1 MDDDMDTNM
10 TNAIAAIAATAA
22 TAEEKAIMNDINN
35 HIDICVSNNLHYDIA
50 LVCYKCLKDKHR
62 YASKT
67 SVTSSSSGSSDTD
80 NNTWEYLTNAVWTT
94 DVNNKQLIYS
104 IRTIVCSAF
113 TKRSLYWEDERE
125 NEKYP
130 DTSVIASKLLQIS
143 SKLKDNKYILVLI
156 KECKQF
162 FMI

>member
-1 MDDDMDTNM
+1 MDTNM
-10 TNAIAAIAATAA
+10 TNAIAAIAATS
-22 TAEEKAIMNDINN
+22 EEKAIMNDINN

-67 SVTSSSSGSSDTD
+67 SSSSSSSDTD

-113 TKRSLYWEDERE
+113 TQRSLYWANAKDAKDDS
-125 NEKYP
+125 NYPDNSKYP
-130 DTSVIASKLLQIS
+130 DIELISNKLLLIS
-143 SKLKDNKYILVLI
+143 LKLKENKYISILI

-162 FMI
+162 FV

>member
-1 MDDDMDTNM
+1 MDDDMDTNI
-10 TNAIAAIAATAA
+10 TEA
-22 TAEEKAIMNDINN
+22 TAEENAIMNDINN
-35 HIDICVSNNLHYDIA
+35 NIDICVSNNSHYDIA

-62 YASKT
+62 YARVAGVASNN
-67 SVTSSSSGSSDTD
+67 D

-94 DVNNKQLIYS
+94 DVNSKQLIYS
-104 IRTIVCSAF
+104 IRTIVCRAF
-113 TKRSLYWEDERE
+113 TLRAMYWEDVRD

-130 DTSVIASKLLQIS
+130 DTGVIASKLLQIS
-143 SKLKDNKYILVLI
+143 SKLKDNKYISVLI

>member
-10 TNAIAAIAATAA
+10 TEVTEATEA
-22 TAEEKAIMNDINN
+22 TAEESAIMNDINN
-35 HIDICVSNNLHYDIA
+35 HIDMCASNNSHYDIA

-62 YASKT
+62 YGSNG
-67 SVTSSSSGSSDTD
+67 SYSSND
-80 NNTWEYLTNAVWTT
+80 NTWEYSTTTAATTKWTP
-94 DVNNKQLIYS
+94 DFNSKQLIYS
-104 IRTIVCSAF
+104 IRTIVCRAF
-113 TKRSLYWEDERE
+113 TLRAMYWDDARD

-130 DTSVIASKLLQIS
+130 DTAVIASKLLQIS
-143 SKLKDNKYILVLI
+143 SKLKDNKYISVLI

>member
-10 TNAIAAIAATAA
+10 TNATAAI
-22 TAEEKAIMNDINN
+22 AEEKAIMNDINN

-67 SVTSSSSGSSDTD
+67 SVVSSSSDTD

>member
-10 TNAIAAIAATAA
+10 TEA
-22 TAEEKAIMNDINN
+22 TAEENAIMNDINN
-35 HIDICVSNNLHYDIA
+35 HIDMCVSNNLHYDIA

-62 YASKT
+62 Y
-67 SVTSSSSGSSDTD
+67 GSNGSNDN
-80 NNTWEYLTNAVWTT
+80 NNTWEYSTTTAATTKWTT
-94 DVNNKQLIYS
+94 DVNSKQLIYS
-104 IRTIVCSAF
+104 IRTIVCRAF
-113 TKRSLYWEDERE
+113 TLRAMYWEDARD

-130 DTSVIASKLLQIS
+130 DTGVIASKLLQIS
-143 SKLKDNKYILVLI
+143 SKLKDNKYISVLI

>member
-10 TNAIAAIAATAA
+10 TEA
-22 TAEEKAIMNDINN
+22 TAEENAIINDINN
-35 HIDICVSNNLHYDIA
+35 HIDMCVSNNSHYDIA

-62 YASKT
+62 Y
-67 SVTSSSSGSSDTD
+67 GSNGSNDNHNN
-80 NNTWEYLTNAVWTT
+80 NNTWEYSTTTAATTKWTT
-94 DVNNKQLIYS
+94 DVNSKQLIYS
-104 IRTIVCSAF
+104 IRTIVCRAF
-113 TKRSLYWEDERE
+113 TLRAMYWEDARD

-130 DTSVIASKLLQIS
+130 DTAVIAIKLLQIS
-143 SKLKDNKYILVLI
+143 SKLKDNKYISVLI

>member
-1 MDDDMDTNM
+1 MDTNM
-10 TNAIAAIAATAA
+10 TNAAAA

-62 YASKT
+62 YVSK
-67 SVTSSSSGSSDTD
+67 TSSSSSSSDTN

-104 IRTIVCSAF
+104 IRTIVCIAF

>member
-10 TNAIAAIAATAA
+10 TNATAA
-22 TAEEKAIMNDINN
+22 TAEEKAIINDINN

-67 SVTSSSSGSSDTD
+67 SVASDTD

-143 SKLKDNKYILVLI
+143 SKLKNNKYILVLI

>member
-10 TNAIAAIAATAA
+10 TNAIAATS
-22 TAEEKAIMNDINN
+22 EEKAIMNDINN

-62 YASKT
+62 YASLA
-67 SVTSSSSGSSDTD
+67 SVSSDTD

-143 SKLKDNKYILVLI
+143 SKLKDNKYILILI

>member
-1 MDDDMDTNM
+1 MDTNM
-10 TNAIAAIAATAA
+10 TNATAAI
-22 TAEEKAIMNDINN
+22 AEEKAIMNDINN

-62 YASKT
+62 YASK
-67 SVTSSSSGSSDTD
+67 TD

>member
-1 MDDDMDTNM
+1 MDTNM
-10 TNAIAAIAATAA
+10 TNATAA

-62 YASKT
+62 YVSK
-67 SVTSSSSGSSDTD
+67 TD
-80 NNTWEYLTNAVWTT
+80 NNIWEYLTNAVWTT

-113 TKRSLYWEDERE
+113 TKRSLYWEDERD
-125 NEKYP
+125 NERYP

>member
-1 MDDDMDTNM
+1 MDDDMD
-10 TNAIAAIAATAA
+10 AYIKDATAA
-22 TAEEKAIMNDINN
+22 TEEEKAIINDINN
-35 HIDICVSNNLHYDIA
+35 HIDICISNHSHYDIA

-62 YASKT
+62 YVSNANSD
-67 SVTSSSSGSSDTD
+67 SSASSSSKTN
-80 NNTWEYLTNAVWTT
+80 NNTWEYSTNAVWAT
-94 DVNNKQLIYS
+94 DVNSQQLIYS
-104 IRTIVCSAF
+104 IRTIVCRAF
-113 TKRSLYWEDERE
+113 TMRSMYWEDAMD

-143 SKLKDNKYILVLI
+143 SKLKDNKYISVLI

>member
-10 TNAIAAIAATAA
+10 TNATAAIAA

-62 YASKT
+62 YVSK
-67 SVTSSSSGSSDTD
+67 TSSSSSSSDTD

-104 IRTIVCSAF
+104 IRTIVCIAF

>member
-1 MDDDMDTNM
+1 MDDDMDANM
-10 TNAIAAIAATAA
+10 TEA

-62 YASKT
+62 YASDT
-67 SVTSSSSGSSDTD
+67 SDASIAN
-80 NNTWEYLTNAVWTT
+80 NNTWEYLTNAEWTT

-113 TKRSLYWEDERE
+113 TKRSLYWEDERD

-143 SKLKDNKYILVLI
+143 SKLKDNKYISVLI

-162 FMI
+162 FII